1 MPQMLPFKESSV
13 NSVSQMTISKEK
25 TEKNPDI
32 KDEGNTNEL
41 LNFLMK
47 DNQDSMGHE
56 ISHNYSGFLHDFVSN
71 SENNE
76 NPTEKKKKNNGNL
89 ECEEGFLLGKLRV
102 FKDKTAKMVF
112 GGVEFEIL
120 NGINSKFCQELV
132 GIDFLEKSAK
142 PKAYFLTNIQKKF
155 ICKPKI
161 DSLFE

>member
-1 MPQMLPFKESSV
+1 MPQVLPFKESFV
-13 NSVSQMTISKEK
+13 NSVSPMTISKEK
-25 TEKNPDI
+25 HEKNPDI
-32 KDEGNTNEL
+32 KDEGNPNEL
-41 LNFLMK
+41 LKYLMK

-56 ISHNYSGFLHDFVSN
+56 ISQNYSGFLHDFISN
-71 SENNE
+71 SENLPE
-76 NPTEKKKKNNGNL
+76 NSSEKKKKNSF

-120 NGINSKFCQELV
+120 NGINSNFCQELV
-132 GIDFLEKSAK
+132 GIDYFEKSAK

-161 DSLFE
+161 ENLFE